1 LPIKCPKTTNQ
12 TEKSGIPFDIYSGRP
27 EITLSPLFIHSTDW
41 NQGIFYISNFSNIP
55 ASDIDAQFSL
65 AKAFF
70 DLPFEEKI
78 QFHAKKFCGGYLTG
92 LKEDWPS
99 DGAPENVQI
108 YMIPRFEGCDERHHP
123 KVVMERVGELEGFM
137 KV

>member
-1 LPIKCPKTTNQ
+1 LIPVNID
-12 TEKSGIPFDIYSGRP
+12 SGILDTKISSLIILP
-27 EITLSPLFIHSTDW
+27 TDW

-92 LKEDWPS
+92 LKKEDWPS

-108 YMIPRFEGCDERHHP
+108 YMMPRFEGCDERHHP
-123 KVVMERVGELEGFM
+123 KVVIERVGELEGFM